1 MATSVKRS
9 SCRCQ
14 VLFLL
19 ALVLLAFVSASPT
32 PISGQS
38 IDDGRK
44 SKTTVAVGGGNEAII
59 DEDND
64 IFNGCHYNNQN
75 PHYSSA
81 LFCCSKDKLCWAS
94 LPECAA
100 NCPCKTNC

>member
-1 MATSVKRS
+1 L
-9 SCRCQ
+9 RC
-14 VLFLL
+14 
-19 ALVLLAFVSASPT
+19 
-32 PISGQS
+32 SGQS

-44 SKTTVAVGGGNEAII
+44 SKTTVVVGGGNEAIV

>member
-9 SCRCQ
+9 HSCRCQ

-19 ALVLLAFVSASPT
+19 ALVLLAFVSAS
-32 PISGQS
+32 QS

-44 SKTTVAVGGGNEAII
+44 SKTTVVVGGGNEAIV